1 MDAMPLFELAH
12 LTWEVIGGIDRE
24 RAVVILPLG
33 AIEAHGP
40 HLPLATDVIIAEA
53 MARVGAERLS
63 ARGMDVLL
71 LPTLAYAPA
80 PFAADFPGT
89 LSFSPDAI
97 TELVAGLAESLGRH
111 DFDLMALANGHLD
124 PTHLGGIRAGVA
136 AAHRDTQV
144 RVVFPDVTQRPW
156 ASRLTAEFK
165 SGACHAGRYETSIIM
180 ALQPDLVLEEV
191 RRRLP
196 PNARSLSSA
205 IEAGQKSFVEAGGP
219 RAYFG
224 YPGEA
229 TAKEGRNTVALLGGI
244 LEEAVMIELARSAG

>member
-1 MDAMPLFELAH
+1 MPLLELAH
-12 LTWEVIGGIDRE
+12 LTWEEVGGIDRE
-24 RAVVILPLG
+24 RAVAILPLG

-53 MARVGAERLS
+53 MARAGAGRLS

-71 LPTLAYAPA
+71 LPTLPYAPA

-89 LSFSPDAI
+89 LSFQPEA
-97 TELVAGLAESLGRH
+97 VATLIHGVAESLGRH
-111 DFDLMALANGHLD
+111 DFDLLALANAHLD
-124 PTHLGGIRAGVA
+124 PTHLAAIRAGVQ
-136 AAHRDTQV
+136 AAHQATHV
-144 RVVFPDVTQRPW
+144 RLVFPDVTRRPW

-180 ALQPDLVLEEV
+180 ALQPDLVQEEV
-191 RRRLP
+191 RQRLP
-196 PNARSLSSA
+196 PNARSLSA
-205 IEAGQKSFVEAGGP
+205 GIEAGQKSFVEAGGP

-229 TAKEGRNTVALLGGI
+229 TPKEGRATVAALGAI
-244 LEEAVMIELARSAG
+244 LEEAVMIELARSA

>member
-1 MDAMPLFELAH
+1 MPLYELAH
-12 LTWEVIGGIDRE
+12 LSWEVVGGIDRE
-24 RAVVILPLG
+24 RAVAILPLG

-53 MARVGAERLS
+53 MARTAAGRLS

-71 LPTLAYAPA
+71 LPTLTYAPA

-89 LSFSPDAI
+89 LSVAPDAV
-97 TELVAGLAESLGRH
+97 TALVLGVAESLSRH
-111 DFDLMALANGHLD
+111 DFDLLALANAHLD
-124 PTHLGGIRAGVA
+124 PAHVGGIRAGVA
-136 AAHRDTQV
+136 AAHQRTPV
-144 RVVFPDVTQRPW
+144 RVVFPDVTRRPW
-156 ASRLTAEFK
+156 VSRLTPEFK

-180 ALQPDLVLEEV
+180 ALQPDLVQEEM
-191 RRRLP
+191 RRSLP
-196 PNARSLSSA
+196 PNARSLSAA
-205 IEAGQKSFVEAGGP
+205 IEAGQTSFVEAGGP

-229 TAKEGRNTVALLGGI
+229 TAQEGRATVALLGGI

>member
-1 MDAMPLFELAH
+1 MPLRELAY
-12 LTWEVIGGIDRE
+12 LTWEEVGGIDRE
-24 RAVVILPLG
+24 RAVAILPLG

-53 MARVGAERLS
+53 MARTGAERLS

-89 LSFSPDAI
+89 LSFQPDAI
-97 TELVAGLAESLGRH
+97 GTLIRGVAESLGRH
-111 DFDLMALANGHLD
+111 DFDLLALANAHLD
-124 PTHLGGIRAGVA
+124 PTHLEAIRAGVQ
-136 AAHRDTQV
+136 AAHQATHV
-144 RVVFPDVTQRPW
+144 RLVFPDVTQRPW
-156 ASRLTAEFK
+156 VSRLTAEFK

-180 ALQPDLVLEEV
+180 ALQPDLVQEEV
-191 RRRLP
+191 RQRLP
-196 PNARSLSSA
+196 PNARSLSAA
-205 IEAGQKSFVEAGGP
+205 IVAGQKSFVEAGGP

-229 TAKEGRNTVALLGGI
+229 TAKEGRSTVAALGAI
-244 LEEAVMIELARSAG
+244 LEEAVMIELARSA

>member
-1 MDAMPLFELAH
+1 MPLRELAY
-12 LTWEVIGGIDRE
+12 LTWEEVGGIDRE
-24 RAVVILPLG
+24 RAVAILPLG

-53 MARVGAERLS
+53 MARTGAERLS
-63 ARGMDVLL
+63 TRGMDVLL

-89 LSFSPDAI
+89 LSFQPEAI
-97 TELVAGLAESLGRH
+97 GTLIQGVAESLGRH
-111 DFDLMALANGHLD
+111 DFDLLALANAHLD
-124 PTHLGGIRAGVA
+124 PTHLGAIRAGVQ
-136 AAHRDTQV
+136 AAHQATHV
-144 RVVFPDVTQRPW
+144 RLVFPDVTQRPW

-180 ALQPDLVLEEV
+180 ALQPDLVQEDV
-191 RRRLP
+191 RQRLP
-196 PNARSLSSA
+196 PNARSLSAA
-205 IEAGQKSFVEAGGP
+205 IEAGQRSFVEAGGP

-229 TAKEGRNTVALLGGI
+229 TAKEGRSTVAALGAI